1 MHAAGISFHKKGM
14 PFLYREENKNM
25 NDIIKEEKIE
35 NMIYEIRGKQVML
48 DSDLARLYGC
58 SNGIKTINQAVKRHI
73 NKFPERYIFQ
83 ITSDEFQKICGPNL
97 GLQKNKVRTL
107 PYVFT
112 EQGVAMLA
120 TILRT
125 PVADIMSMRI
135 IDAFVY
141 MRKYLSSSNSM
152 LINREN
158 RILKLEE
165 SFDKLSS
172 KQTSIIYDGKIYDA
186 YSILLDI
193 LNSAK
198 EEIIIIDNY
207 ANKDLL
213 DMLRSINKNIII
225 LSKNLDS
232 ILLKKYNS
240 QYNNISFINNNPLH
254 DRYIILDRK
263 DVYVSGMSL
272 KDIGKKY
279 SYIYKIN
286 EELFIDELLK
296 RVDCF
301 IS

>member
-1 MHAAGISFHKKGM
+1 
-14 PFLYREENKNM
+14 M

-48 DSDLARLYGC
+48 DSDLARLYEC
-58 SNGIKTINQAVKRHI
+58 SNGTKTINQAVKRHI
-73 NKFPERYIFQ
+73 NKFPERYMFQ
-83 ITSDEFQKICGPNL
+83 LDKEEYLNLKSQLGTSSLNNYG
-97 GLQKNKVRTL
+97 GVRKL
-107 PYVFT
+107 PFVFT

-152 LINREN
+152 LINHEN

-165 SFDKLSS
+165 SFDKMSS
-172 KQTSIIYDGKIYDA
+172 KQTSIIYDDKIYDA

-207 ANKDLL
+207 ANKELL

-232 ILLKKYNS
+232 VLLKKYNN
-240 QYNNISFINNNPLH
+240 QYNNISFINSNPLH

-263 DVYVSGMSL
+263 DIYVSGMSL

-286 EELFIDELLK
+286 EELFITELLK
-296 RVDCF
+296 RVDYF

>member
-1 MHAAGISFHKKGM
+1 
-14 PFLYREENKNM
+14 M
-25 NDIIKEEKIE
+25 NDIIKEE
-35 NMIYEIRGKQVML
+35 NMIYEIRGKQVMI
-48 DSDLARLYGC
+48 DSDLARLYEC
-58 SNGIKTINQAVKRHI
+58 SNGTKTINQAVKRHI
-73 NKFPERYIFQ
+73 NKFPERYMFQ
-83 ITSDEFQKICGPNL
+83 ITSEEFQKICGPNL
-97 GLQKNKVRTL
+97 GPQKNKVRTL

-125 PVADIMSMRI
+125 PVADIMSMQI

-141 MRKYLSSSNSM
+141 MRKYLSSSNKDSM
-152 LINREN
+152 LINHEN

-165 SFDKLSS
+165 SFDKMSS
-172 KQTSIIYDGKIYDA
+172 KQTSIIYDDKIYDA
-186 YSILLDI
+186 YSILIDI

-198 EEIIIIDNY
+198 AEIIIIDNY
-207 ANKDLL
+207 ANKELL
-213 DMLRSINKNIII
+213 DMLRTINKNIII

-232 ILLKKYNS
+232 VLLKKYNN
-240 QYNNISFINNNPLH
+240 QYSNISFINNNPLH

-263 DVYVSGMSL
+263 DAYVSGMSL

-296 RVDCF
+296 RVDYL
-301 IS
+301 ISNK

>member
-1 MHAAGISFHKKGM
+1 
-14 PFLYREENKNM
+14 M

-48 DSDLARLYGC
+48 DSDLARLYEC
-58 SNGIKTINQAVKRHI
+58 SNGTKTINQAVKRHI
-73 NKFPERYIFQ
+73 NKFPERYMFQ
-83 ITSDEFQKICGPNL
+83 ITSEEFQKICGPNL
-97 GLQKNKVRTL
+97 GPQKNKVRTL

-125 PVADIMSMRI
+125 PVADIMSMQI

-141 MRKYLSSSNSM
+141 MRKYLSSSNKDSM
-152 LINREN
+152 LINHEN

-165 SFDKLSS
+165 SFDKMSS
-172 KQTSIIYDGKIYDA
+172 KQTSIIYDDKIYDA
-186 YSILLDI
+186 YSILIDI

-296 RVDCF
+296 KSRL
-301 IS
+301 SYE

>member
-1 MHAAGISFHKKGM
+1 
-14 PFLYREENKNM
+14 M
-25 NDIIKEEKIE
+25 NEVIKEEKIE
-35 NMIYEIRGKQVML
+35 NMIYEIRGRQVML
-48 DSDLARLYGC
+48 DSDLARLYEC
-58 SNGIKTINQAVKRHI
+58 KNGTKEVNQAVKNNI
-73 NKFPERYIFQ
+73 DKFPMRYSFQ
-83 ITSDEFQKICGPNL
+83 LTDEESRNLRSKILTSSLNNGYGGRRYNP
-97 GLQKNKVRTL
+97 RA
-107 PYVFT
+107 FT
-112 EQGVAMLA
+112 EQGVYMLA
-120 TILRT
+120 TILKGKKAT
-125 PVADIMSMRI
+125 NMTLYIM
-135 IDAFVY
+135 DAFIVMKNY
-141 MRKYLSSSNSM
+141 ISDDLIKNNNI
-152 LINREN
+152 LINHEN

-186 YSILLDI
+186 YSILIDI

-198 EEIIIIDNY
+198 AEIIIIDNY
-207 ANKDLL
+207 ANKELL
-213 DMLRSINKNIII
+213 DMLRTINKNIII

-232 ILLKKYNS
+232 VLLKKYNN

-263 DVYVSGMSL
+263 YVYVSGMSL

-286 EELFIDELLK
+286 EELFITELLK

>member
-1 MHAAGISFHKKGM
+1 
-14 PFLYREENKNM
+14 
-25 NDIIKEEKIE
+25 
-35 NMIYEIRGKQVML
+35 MIYEIRCKQVML
-48 DSDLARLYGC
+48 DSDLARLYEC
-58 SNGIKTINQAVKRHI
+58 SNGTKTINQAVKRHI
-73 NKFPERYIFQ
+73 NKFPERYMFQ
-83 ITSDEFQKICGPNL
+83 ITSEEFQKICGPKL
-97 GLQKNKVRTL
+97 GPQKNKVRTL

-125 PVADIMSMRI
+125 PVADIMSMQI

-141 MRKYLSSSNSM
+141 MRKYLSSSNKDSM
-152 LINREN
+152 LVNHEN

-186 YSILLDI
+186 YSILIDI

-207 ANKDLL
+207 ANKELL
-213 DMLRSINKNIII
+213 DMLRTINKNIII

-232 ILLKKYNS
+232 VLLKKYNN
-240 QYNNISFINNNPLH
+240 QYSNISFINNNPLH

-263 DVYVSGMSL
+263 DIYVSGMSL